1 MIHALQCEYIL
12 HICHKG
18 LQFFLID
25 RQTLFVIKKH
35 IFVVFAC
42 VFWQGLDNN
51 IEFQNNKQHI
61 ELDFVY
67 NDFLFFWNNY
77 TIVSFMSYVD
87 K

>member
-1 MIHALQCEYIL
+1 MHCNVNIFYTFVTKDCNS
-12 HICHKG
+12 
-18 LQFFLID
+18 FLND

-51 IEFQNNKQHI
+51 LEFQNNKQHI
-61 ELDFVY
+61 ELYFVY
-67 NDFLFFWNNY
+67 NDFFGGNNY